1 MPNFQGESLICDMLL
16 AFSVI
21 SNPAVQAT
29 EGQRISGTIS
39 CIVSKE
45 PITDMSQPLTP
56 KRRKKEN
63 PVTVATISLNEGH
76 PKTVTTLCLSLIR
89 SNIVTR
95 LLGAAEAEEEE
106 GLVKKGVRMVFIR
119 YKFAD

>member
-1 MPNFQGESLICDMLL
+1 MH
-16 AFSVI
+16 
-21 SNPAVQAT
+21 
-29 EGQRISGTIS
+29 
-39 CIVSKE
+39 CIE
-45 PITDMSQPLTP
+45 RTNHDMSQPLTP

-76 PKTVTTLCLSLIR
+76 PKTVTTLGLSLIR

-119 YKFAD
+119 YKFAVNSVFICTTPSVPF